1 MKKVKRIIPAF
12 DIDMGGIIIQQAL
25 PTNNVDQVDP
35 FLLLH
40 HGRIE
45 FQKGVPAL
53 HQGVG
58 PHPHRGFTPVT
69 FVIDGEIDHRDSRGN
84 RQLAKTGEVQ
94 WIHSGSGI
102 IHSERPSA
110 EMAAFGGSTEIV
122 QLWINS
128 PSKNK
133 MKESSYQYTPKEEM
147 KTITS
152 NDGKMFSKLIA
163 GNYDGLTSQIK
174 TESELLILWNIAEGG
189 SAQTF
194 KIPKE
199 YQTSIYTIKGE
210 IRVGGHGI
218 VDPQSLIIFEQDTE
232 EQIEIT
238 VNSDAQFLL
247 LSGVPI
253 NEKVSQYGPYVMN
266 SQTEIMEALRDY
278 QKGKMG
284 ILIEEV

>member
-1 MKKVKRIIPAF
+1 MKKVKQIIPAF
-12 DIDMGGIIIQQAL
+12 DIDMGGTVLKQAL
-25 PTNNVDQVDP
+25 PTNNVQQVDP

-40 HGRIE
+40 HGSINFE
-45 FQKGVPAL
+45 KGVPAL

-102 IHSERPSA
+102 IHSERPSS
-110 EMAAFGGSTEIV
+110 EMAANGGASEII

-128 PSKNK
+128 PAAKK
-133 MKESSYQYTPKEEM
+133 MNEASYQYIPKDKM
-147 KTITS
+147 KVFS
-152 NDGKMFSKLIA
+152 SDDGKMTSKVVA
-163 GNYDGLTSQIK
+163 GTYNGLVSQIK
-174 TESELLILWNIAEGG
+174 TESELLILWNIAKKD
-189 SAQTF
+189 SHQTF
-194 KIPKE
+194 IIPKQF
-199 YQTSIYTIKGE
+199 QTSIYTVKGN
-210 IRVGGHGI
+210 IRIGGHGI
-218 VDPQSLIIFEQDTE
+218 IDPESLVIFEQDNEAT
-232 EQIEIT
+232 IEIT
-238 VNSDAQFLL
+238 ANSEAQFLI

-253 NEKVSQYGPYVMN
+253 NEKLAQYGPYVMN

-284 ILIEEV
+284 VLIEEN

>member
-1 MKKVKRIIPAF
+1 MKKVKQIIPAF
-12 DIDMGGIIIQQAL
+12 DIDMGGLVLQQAL

-45 FQKGVPAL
+45 FQEGVPAL

-84 RQLAKTGEVQ
+84 RQLAKAGEVQ

-110 EMAAFGGSTEIV
+110 EMAAAGGSTEIV

-133 MKESSYQYTPKEEM
+133 MKEASYQYIPKEEM

-152 NDGKMFSKLIA
+152 DDGKMISKLIA

-174 TESELLILWNIAEGG
+174 TESELLILWNIAKKE
-189 SAQTF
+189 SFQSF
-194 KIPKE
+194 KIPHQ
-199 YQTSIYTIKGE
+199 YQTSIYTIKGD
-210 IRVGGHGI
+210 IKIGGHGI
-218 VDPQSLIIFEQDTE
+218 VDPQSLIIFEQDE
-232 EQIEIT
+232 EEEVEIT
-238 VNSDAQFLL
+238 ANSDAQFLI

-284 ILIEEV
+284 ILIEEA